1 MKGKRILLG
10 LHEDEKAYGVFRL
23 IDDFERAGF
32 SVNILKTKVSENL
45 LPFYYWEKYLKKEG
59 SFDFLIVYPVNNEF
73 KEDLDRENRDN
84 EVVDFLLENQLPY
97 LGVTVNE
104 RYDTQAIIEKV
115 KCHFKGT
122 ELNQYSFLVTIGA
135 LQSPFDSQHYL
146 EGYQNISFIHSL
158 IEKITL
164 EGGLLTVVA
173 TKEQGPVPFGEDVI
187 YVNNIEEYKSVLNAK
202 AFKYD
207 IILDGC
213 KIPRFGLLDGE
224 EVHVEYQKF
233 YAELEE
239 SYLPFEDKGLLSN
252 NQVIMKF
259 FDGYEMDVDSIDY
272 YFENT
277 GIHGIVSNEK
287 DDNSK
292 TGYKGFSKLY
302 TRAHSLRVVSYQKI
316 DELSQAVINE
326 CITMLERS

>member
-23 IDDFERAGF
+23 IDDFESAGF

-45 LPFYYWEKYLKKEG
+45 LPFYYWEKYLTKEG
-59 SFDFLIVYPVNNEF
+59 SFDFLIVYPVNEEF
-73 KEDLDRENRDN
+73 KVDLERENREN

-97 LGVTVNE
+97 LGVAVDE
-104 RYDTQAIIEKV
+104 RQDTQTLIEKV
-115 KCHFKGT
+115 MGYFKGT
-122 ELNQYSFLVTIGA
+122 NLNQYSFLVTTGA
-135 LQSPFDSQHYL
+135 LKSPFDSQHYL
-146 EGYQNISFIHSL
+146 EGYQNPRLIHAL
-158 IEKITL
+158 IKKITL
-164 EGGLLTVVA
+164 DGGLLTVVA
-173 TKEQGPVPFGEDVI
+173 TEDQKPVPFGEDVI
-187 YVNNIEEYKSVLNAK
+187 YVKNIEEYKSVFNAK

-213 KIPRFGLLDGE
+213 KIPRFGLSDGE
-224 EVHVEYQKF
+224 KVHVEYQKF

-239 SYLPFEDKGLLSN
+239 SYLPFEDKGLFSN

-277 GIHGIVSNEK
+277 GIQGIVSNEK
-287 DDNSK
+287 DDDSK

-302 TRAHSLRVVSYQKI
+302 TREHSLRVVSYQKI

-326 CITMLERS
+326 CITMLEGS